1 MADLITPP
9 KVPLSVADAVALGA
23 VDNDI
28 YARTFFPNTF
38 RQASPQ
44 FQREIW
50 RDLDDPKVRFSNQ
63 RIFRGGAKT
72 TIARVNTSKRIAY
85 GVSKTILYVGASE
98 GAAARSGA
106 WLRNNVERNKLW
118 SGTFALSPGRKWTDI
133 EFEVWHETLKTN
145 IWCLFVGIT
154 GNIRG
159 INFDDY
165 RPDYIVLDDILTD
178 ENCATHE
185 QREKIS
191 DLVHGALK
199 KSLAPV
205 VDDPNAKMSM
215 LVTPQHREDVSS
227 VAINDPTWKTIEVGC
242 WTKETAGESVDQQV
256 SVWPERYPTEDLRKE
271 KRAAI
276 QINKLSVFS
285 REMELRLVSPE
296 LAAFR
301 TGWLKYHTDEGMI
314 PNAVNVLAIDPTPPP
329 SESQLAKGNV
339 GSDYEVLQVW
349 GRRGDN
355 YYLQERRA
363 SRGETPDWTIAN
375 VFELAL
381 KYRVMSIIVES
392 VSYQRTLKWIL
403 EKEMARRRL
412 YFSVVPFVGG
422 NKYARIRATF
432 ASQAPF
438 GHIWVRPDDTPF
450 ISQFETY
457 PSSDHDD
464 ELDCGSIALSALI
477 NPYAAGGG
485 DNALS
490 EPETLRLV
498 RGAP

>member
-1 MADLITPP
+1 MADIIPP
-9 KVPLSVADAVALGA
+9 VKLDIADAVTLGA
-23 VDNDI
+23 VDNEI

-38 RQASPQ
+38 RQSSPS
-44 FQREIW
+44 FQKDVW
-50 RDLDDPKVRFSNQ
+50 NDLNDPKVRYSNQ

-72 TIARVNTSKRIAY
+72 TIARINTSKRIAY
-85 GVSKTILYVGASE
+85 GVSRTVLYVGASE

-118 SGTFALSPGRKWTDI
+118 AGTFALSPGRKWTDI
-133 EFEVWHETLKTN
+133 EFEVWHDTLKTN

-185 QREKIS
+185 QREKVS

-205 VDDPNAKMSM
+205 VDDPNAKMCM

-227 VAINDPTWKTIEVGC
+227 VATNDPTWKTIEVGC
-242 WTKETAGESVDQQV
+242 WSKETKDLSVDQQI
-256 SVWPERYPTEDLRKE
+256 SVWPERYATEDLRAE

-276 QINKLSVFS
+276 QINRLSVFS
-285 REMELRLVSPE
+285 REMELKLTSPE

-301 TGWLKYHTDEGMI
+301 TDWLRYIETPG
-314 PNAVNVLAIDPTPPP
+314 PVRGAVNILSVDPTPPP
-329 SESQLAKGNV
+329 SDRQLAKGNV
-339 GSDYEVLQVW
+339 GDDWEVLHVW
-349 GRRGDN
+349 GRKGDN

-363 SRGETPDWTIAN
+363 SRGETPDWTITN
-375 VFELAL
+375 VFELAV
-381 KYRVMSIIVES
+381 KYRVMSIVVES
-392 VSYQRTLKWIL
+392 IAFQRTLKWLI
-403 EKEMARRRL
+403 EKEMSRRRQ
-412 YFSVVPFVGG
+412 YYTIIPFVGK
-422 NKYARIRATF
+422 NKYARIRSVIAPQ
-432 ASQAPF
+432 ASQ
-438 GHIWVRPDDTPF
+438 GHVWVRPDDTPF
-450 ISQFETY
+450 ISQFDTF
-457 PSSDHDD
+457 PTCDHDD
-464 ELDCGSIALSALI
+464 ELDAASIALSALI
-477 NPYAAGGG
+477 NPYAADGG
-485 DNALS
+485 DAF
-490 EPETLRLV
+490 TLADVDPIKLV

>member
-1 MADLITPP
+1 MDAAPASTTKI
-9 KVPLSVADAVALGA
+9 PLPEAVRLGA
-23 VDNDI
+23 VDNEI

-38 RQASPQ
+38 RQPSPP

-50 RDLDDPKVRFSNQ
+50 HDLNDPTVRFSNQ

-106 WLRNNVERNKLW
+106 WLRNNIERNKLW
-118 SGTFALSPGRKWTDI
+118 AGTFALTPGRKWTDI

-205 VDDPNAKMSM
+205 VDDPNAKMCM
-215 LVTPQHREDVSS
+215 LVTPQHREDVSTI
-227 VAINDPTWKTIEVGC
+227 ARGDATWKTIEVGC
-242 WTKETAGESVDQQV
+242 WSPSTQDLAVDQQE
-256 SVWPERYPTEDLRKE
+256 SVWPERYPTTDLRAE

-276 QINKLSVFS
+276 SINKLSVFS
-285 REMELRLVSPE
+285 REMELRLTSPE
-296 LAAFR
+296 LADFR
-301 TGWLKYHTDEGMI
+301 TDWLNFYLEAGTV
-314 PNAVNVLAIDPTPPP
+314 PNCTNILSIDPTPPP
-329 SESQLAKGNV
+329 SEAQMAKGFI
-339 GSDYEVLQVW
+339 GDDFEVIHVW

-363 SRGETPDWTIAN
+363 SRGETPDWTMAN

-381 KYRVMSIIVES
+381 KYRVVSIVVES
-392 VSYQRTLKWIL
+392 INYQRTLKWLL
-403 EKEMARRRL
+403 EKEMARRRT
-412 YFSVVPFVGG
+412 YFSVVPFVGK
-422 NKYARIRATF
+422 NKYARIRSTLAGP
-432 ASQAPF
+432 ASH

-450 ISQFETY
+450 ISQFATY
-457 PSSDHDD
+457 PSVDHDD
-464 ELDCGSIALSALI
+464 ELDAASIALSSLI
-477 NPYAAGGG
+477 NPYAAAGGE
-485 DNALS
+485 DDSLDDM
-490 EPETLRLV
+490 PTLRVV

>member
-1 MADLITPP
+1 MADMSTPI
-9 KVPLSVADAVALGA
+9 SVAEAVKLGA
-23 VDNDI
+23 VDNEI

-38 RQASPQ
+38 RQPSPA
-44 FQREIW
+44 FQKEVW
-50 RDLDDPKVRFSNQ
+50 RDLDDPSVRYSNQ
-63 RIFRGGAKT
+63 RLFRGGGKT

-118 SGTFALSPGRKWTDI
+118 AGAFALTPGRKWTDI
-133 EFEVWHETLKTN
+133 EFEIWHGTLKTN

-178 ENCATHE
+178 ENCATLE
-185 QREKIS
+185 QRSKVS

-227 VAINDPTWKTIEVGC
+227 VARHDPTWKTVEVGC
-242 WTKETAGESVDQQV
+242 WTPATMDLGVNEQL
-256 SVWPERYPTEDLRKE
+256 SVWEERYPTDDLRNE

-276 QINKLSVFS
+276 AINKLSVFS
-285 REMELRLVSPE
+285 REMELRLTSPE
-296 LAAFR
+296 LADFR
-301 TGWLKYHTDEGMI
+301 SEWLRYDEM
-314 PNAVNVLAIDPTPPP
+314 PTNASAVHVLGIDPTPPP
-329 SESQLAKGNV
+329 SDTQLAKGMV
-339 GSDYEVLQVW
+339 GSDFEVLHVW
-349 GRRGDN
+349 ARVGDN
-355 YYLQERRA
+355 YYLRERRSA
-363 SRGETPDWTIAN
+363 RGETPDWTIAN
-375 VFELAL
+375 VFELAV
-381 KYRVMSIIVES
+381 KYRVMSIVVES
-392 VSYQRTLKWIL
+392 VNYQRTLKWLL
-403 EKEMARRRL
+403 EKEMARRRTW
-412 YFSVVPFVGG
+412 FSVIPFIGG
-422 NKYARIRATF
+422 NKYARIRSTLAPT
-432 ASQAPF
+432 ASTGRLFVPA
-438 GHIWVRPDDTPF
+438 DATPF

-457 PSSDHDD
+457 PSVDHDD
-464 ELDCGSIALSALI
+464 ELDCASIALSMLI
-477 NPYAAGGG
+477 NPFAAGDG
-485 DNALS
+485 DTTLS
-490 EPETLRLV
+490 DVAPLKVV

>member
-1 MADLITPP
+1 MEDLGTP
-9 KVPLSVADAVALGA
+9 KVKLSVADAVALGA
-23 VDNDI
+23 IDNDI

-38 RQASPQ
+38 RQKSPA
-44 FQREIW
+44 FQKEIW
-50 RDLDDPKVRFSNQ
+50 DDLNDPAIRYSNQ

-118 SGTFALSPGRKWTDI
+118 AGTFALSPGRKWTDI

-178 ENCATHE
+178 ENCATQE

-199 KSLAPV
+199 RSLAPV

-227 VAINDPTWKTIEVGC
+227 VARGDPTWKTIEVSC
-242 WTKETAGESVDQQV
+242 WTPATADLPVDKQI
-256 SVWPERYPTEDLRKE
+256 SVWPERYPSDTLRDE
-271 KRAAI
+271 KRAAVA
-276 QINKLSVFS
+276 INKLSVFA

-296 LAAFR
+296 LCEFR
-301 TGWLKYHTDEGMI
+301 SEWLKYITEPGPV
-314 PNAVNVLAIDPTPPP
+314 PNATNVLAIDPTPPP
-329 SESQLAKGNV
+329 SDAQMEKGFK
-339 GSDYEVLQVW
+339 GDDYEVLHVW

-355 YYLQERRA
+355 YYLQERR
-363 SRGETPDWTIAN
+363 SVRGESPDWTITNA
-375 VFELAL
+375 FEMAQ
-381 KYRVMSIIVES
+381 KYRVVSIVVES
-392 VSYQRTLKWIL
+392 VMYQRTLKWLL
-403 EKEMARRRL
+403 EKEMSRRRQ
-412 YFSVVPFVGG
+412 YYTVVPFVGK
-422 NKYARIRATF
+422 NKYARIRSVIAPQ
-432 ASQAPF
+432 ASH
-438 GHIWVRPDDTPF
+438 GHMWVRPEDTPF
-450 ISQFETY
+450 IAQFDTY

-464 ELDCGSIALSALI
+464 ELDAASIALSVLV
-477 NPYAAGGG
+477 NPWAAGDGS
-485 DNALS
+485 S
-490 EPETLRLV
+490 EGADVEPLKLV

>member
-1 MADLITPP
+1 MEIVVPP

-38 RQASPQ
+38 RQASPA
-44 FQREIW
+44 FQKEIW

-118 SGTFALSPGRKWTDI
+118 AGTFALTPGRKWTDI
-133 EFEVWHETLKTN
+133 EFEVWHDTLKTN

-242 WTKETAGESVDQQV
+242 WTKETAAESVDAQV

-276 QINKLSVFS
+276 QINKLSVFA

-314 PNAVNVLAIDPTPPP
+314 PNAINVLAIDPTPPP
-329 SESQLAKGNV
+329 SDAQLAKGNV

-363 SRGETPDWTIAN
+363 SRGETPDWTITN

-422 NKYARIRATF
+422 NKYARIRSTF

-438 GHIWVRPDDTPF
+438 GHIWVRTDDTPF

-477 NPYAAGGG
+477 NPYAAAGG
-485 DNALS
+485 DSAMS
-490 EPETLRLV
+490 DVTPLRLI

>member
-1 MADLITPP
+1 MEDLKPAKI
-9 KVPLSVADAVALGA
+9 KLSAADAVALGA
-23 VDNDI
+23 VDNEI

-38 RQASPQ
+38 RQPSPA
-44 FQREIW
+44 FQKDIW
-50 RDLDDPKVRFSNQ
+50 HDLDDPAVRYSNQ

-72 TIARVNTSKRIAY
+72 TIARINTSKRIAY

-118 SGTFALSPGRKWTDI
+118 AGTFALTPGRKWTDI
-133 EFEVWHETLKTN
+133 EFEIWHETLKTN

-178 ENCATHE
+178 ENCATQD
-185 QREKIS
+185 QREKVS

-215 LVTPQHREDVSS
+215 LVTPQHKEDVSS
-227 VAINDPTWKTIEVGC
+227 IARNDPTWKTIEVGC
-242 WTKETAGESVDQQV
+242 WTPETADKSVDEQV
-256 SVWPERYPTEDLRKE
+256 SVWPERYTTDDLRAE

-276 QINKLSVFS
+276 QINKLSVFA

-296 LAAFR
+296 LAEFR
-301 TGWLKYHTDEGMI
+301 IEWLRYITELGPV
-314 PNAVNVLAIDPTPPP
+314 PNATNVLAIDPTPPP
-329 SESQLAKGNV
+329 SDAQMAKGFR
-339 GSDYEVLQVW
+339 GSDFEVIHVW

-355 YYLQERRA
+355 YYLQERRS
-363 SRGETPDWTIAN
+363 SRGESPDWTIAN
-375 VFELAL
+375 VFELAT
-381 KYRVMSIIVES
+381 KYRVVSIVVES
-392 VSYQRTLKWIL
+392 VNYQRTLKWL
-403 EKEMARRRL
+403 LDKEMGRRRQ
-412 YFSVVPFVGG
+412 YFTVVPFIGK
-422 NKYARIRATF
+422 NKYARIRSVIAPQ
-432 ASQAPF
+432 ASH
-438 GHIWVRPDDTPF
+438 GHLFVRPDDTPF
-450 ISQFETY
+450 IEQFDTY

-464 ELDCGSIALSALI
+464 ELDAASIALSSLI
-477 NPYAAGGG
+477 NPYASGGM
-485 DNALS
+485 DDSLLS
-490 EPETLRLV
+490 EVAPLKLV

>member
-1 MADLITPP
+1 
-9 KVPLSVADAVALGA
+9 
-23 VDNDI
+23 
-28 YARTFFPNTF
+28 
-38 RQASPQ
+38 
-44 FQREIW
+44 
-50 RDLDDPKVRFSNQ
+50 
-63 RIFRGGAKT
+63 
-72 TIARVNTSKRIAY
+72 
-85 GVSKTILYVGASE
+85 
-98 GAAARSGA
+98 
-106 WLRNNVERNKLW
+106 
-118 SGTFALSPGRKWTDI
+118 
-133 EFEVWHETLKTN
+133 
-145 IWCLFVGIT
+145 
-154 GNIRG
+154 
-159 INFDDY
+159 
-165 RPDYIVLDDILTD
+165 
-178 ENCATHE
+178 
-185 QREKIS
+185 
-191 DLVHGALK
+191 
-199 KSLAPV
+199 
-205 VDDPNAKMSM
+205 M

-242 WTKETAGESVDQQV
+242 WTAETQNDPVDRQI
-256 SVWPERYPTEDLRKE
+256 SVWPERYPTDDLRNE

-276 QINKLSVFS
+276 QINKLSVFA

-301 TGWLKYHTDEGMI
+301 AGWLKYHTDEGMI
-314 PNAVNVLAIDPTPPP
+314 PGAVNVLSIDPTPPP
-329 SESQLAKGNV
+329 SDSQLAKGNV
-339 GSDYEVLQVW
+339 GSDFEVLHVW

-355 YYLQERRA
+355 YYLQERRS

-392 VSYQRTLKWIL
+392 VAYQRTLKWIL

-438 GHIWVRPDDTPF
+438 GHIFVRPDDTPF

-464 ELDCGSIALSALI
+464 ELDAASIALSALI

-490 EPETLRLV
+490 EVETLKLV

>member
-1 MADLITPP
+1 VADLVPP
-9 KVPLSVADAVALGA
+9 HTLTVAEAVTLGA

-38 RQASPQ
+38 RQPSPAYQ
-44 FQREIW
+44 KEVW
-50 RDLDDPKVRFSNQ
+50 RDLDDPKVRYSNQ

-85 GVSKTILYVGASE
+85 GVSKTVLYVGASE

-118 SGTFALSPGRKWTDI
+118 SGAFALSPGRKWTDI
-133 EFEVWHETLKTN
+133 EFEVWHDTLKTN

-178 ENCATHE
+178 ENCATTE
-185 QREKIS
+185 QRNKVS

-227 VAINDPTWKTIEVGC
+227 VAVDDPTWKTIEVGC
-242 WTKETAGESVDQQV
+242 WTKETASESVDRQL
-256 SVWPERYPTEDLRKE
+256 SVWPERYTTEDLRAE

-276 QINKLSVFS
+276 KINKLSVFS
-285 REMELRLVSPE
+285 REMELRLTSPE
-296 LAAFR
+296 LAAFKMD
-301 TGWLKYHTDEGMI
+301 WLKYYSEPFM
-314 PNAVNVLAIDPTPPP
+314 PNATNILAIDPTPPP
-329 SESQLAKGNV
+329 SEAQLAKGML
-339 GSDYEVLQVW
+339 GSDYEVIQVW

-355 YYLQERRA
+355 YYLQESRR

-375 VFELAL
+375 VFDMAL
-381 KYRVMSIIVES
+381 RYRVMTIVVES
-392 VSYQRTLKWIL
+392 VAYQRTLKWLI

-412 YFSVVPFVGG
+412 YFSVVPYVGG
-422 NKYARIRATF
+422 NKYARIRSVF
-432 ASQAPF
+432 SSQAPF
-438 GHIWVRPDDTPF
+438 GHIFVKPDDTPF

-477 NPYAAGGG
+477 NPYMAGG
-485 DNALS
+485 DDTAEADV
-490 EPETLRLV
+490 EPLRLV
-498 RGAP
+498 RGSP

>member
-1 MADLITPP
+1 MADLIGGV
-9 KVPLSVADAVALGA
+9 KLSLADAVSLGA
-23 VDNDI
+23 VDNEI

-38 RQASPQ
+38 RQPSPA
-44 FQREIW
+44 FQKDIW
-50 RDLDDPKVRFSNQ
+50 GDLNDPSIRYSNQ

-118 SGTFALSPGRKWTDI
+118 AGTFALTPGRKWTDI

-159 INFDDY
+159 INFDNY

-185 QREKIS
+185 QREKVS

-205 VDDPNAKMSM
+205 VDNPNAKMSM

-227 VAINDPTWKTIEVGC
+227 VARNDPTWKTIEVGC
-242 WTKETAGESVDQQV
+242 WTPETSDQSVNQQM
-256 SVWPERYPTEDLRKE
+256 SVWPKRYPTDDLRAE

-276 QINKLSVFS
+276 TINRLSVFA

-301 TGWLKYHTDEGMI
+301 ADWLKFYSEAFM
-314 PNAVNVLAIDPTPPP
+314 PNATNILSIDPTPPP
-329 SESQLAKGNV
+329 SERQLAKGMV
-339 GSDYEVLQVW
+339 GSDYKVIHVW

-355 YYLQERRA
+355 YYLQERR
-363 SRGETPDWTIAN
+363 SMRGETPDWTVAT
-375 VFELAL
+375 VFKLAL
-381 KYRVMSIIVES
+381 KYRVISIVVES
-392 VSYQRTLKWIL
+392 IAYQQTLKWIL
-403 EKEMARRRL
+403 EKEMAKRRL
-412 YFSVVPFVGG
+412 WFSVVPFVGG

-432 ASQAPF
+432 SSQAPF
-438 GHIWVRPDDTPF
+438 GHIYVKPDDTPF

-457 PSSDHDD
+457 PSGDHDD
-464 ELDCGSIALSALI
+464 ELDAASIALSALI
-477 NPYAAGGG
+477 NPYAAGG
-485 DNALS
+485 DDTALS
-490 EPETLRLV
+490 EPDELRIV

>member
-1 MADLITPP
+1 MADLSLPP
-9 KVPLSVADAVALGA
+9 TTTMSVADAVALGA
-23 VDNDI
+23 VDNEI

-38 RQASPQ
+38 RQVSPS
-44 FQREIW
+44 FQKEVW
-50 RDLDDPKVRFSNQ
+50 RDLDDPSVRYSNQ

-85 GVSKTILYVGASE
+85 GVSKTVLYVGASE

-118 SGTFALSPGRKWTDI
+118 AGAFALSPGRKWTDI
-133 EFEVWHETLKTN
+133 EFEIWHETLKTN

-178 ENCATHE
+178 ENCATVD
-185 QREKIS
+185 QRSKVS

-215 LVTPQHREDVSS
+215 LVTPQHREDVST
-227 VAINDPTWKTIEVGC
+227 VAVGDPTWKTVEVGC
-242 WTKETAGESVDQQV
+242 WTPETMGLNVDRQV
-256 SVWPERYPTEDLRKE
+256 SVWPERYATEDLRRE
-271 KRAAI
+271 KRAAVA
-276 QINKLSVFS
+276 INKLSVFS
-285 REMELRLVSPE
+285 REMELKLTSPE
-296 LAAFR
+296 LAAFKMD
-301 TGWLKYHTDEGMI
+301 WLRYYHEEFI
-314 PNAVNVLAIDPTPPP
+314 PNATNVLAIDPTPPP
-329 SESQLAKGNV
+329 SDAQLAKGML
-339 GSDYEVLQVW
+339 GSDWEVIQVW
-349 GRRGDN
+349 GRKGDN

-363 SRGETPDWTIAN
+363 SRGETPDWTIAQ

-381 KYRVMSIIVES
+381 KFRVMTVVVES
-392 VSYQRTLKWIL
+392 VAYQRTLKWLL

-422 NKYARIRATF
+422 NKYARIRSTF

-438 GHIWVRPDDTPF
+438 GHIFVKPEDTPF

-457 PSSDHDD
+457 PSADHDD

-485 DNALS
+485 DTELAEVESLK
-490 EPETLRLV
+490 LV

>member
-1 MADLITPP
+1 MDAAPASTTKI
-9 KVPLSVADAVALGA
+9 PLPEAVRLGA
-23 VDNDI
+23 VDNEI

-38 RQASPQ
+38 RQPSPP

-50 RDLDDPKVRFSNQ
+50 HDLNDPTVRFSNQ

-106 WLRNNVERNKLW
+106 WLRNNIERNKLW
-118 SGTFALSPGRKWTDI
+118 AGTFALTPGRKWTDI

-205 VDDPNAKMSM
+205 VDDPNAKMCM
-215 LVTPQHREDVSS
+215 LVTPQHREDVSTI
-227 VAINDPTWKTIEVGC
+227 ARGDATWKTIEVGC
-242 WTKETAGESVDQQV
+242 WSPSTQDLAVDRQE
-256 SVWPERYPTEDLRKE
+256 SVWPERYPTTDLRAE

-276 QINKLSVFS
+276 SINKLSVFS
-285 REMELRLVSPE
+285 REMELRLTSPE
-296 LAAFR
+296 LADFR
-301 TGWLKYHTDEGMI
+301 TDWLNYYLEAGI
-314 PNAVNVLAIDPTPPP
+314 VPNCTNVLSIDPTPPP
-329 SESQLAKGNV
+329 SDAQMAKGFV
-339 GSDYEVLQVW
+339 GDDFEVIHVW

-355 YYLQERRA
+355 YYLQERRS
-363 SRGETPDWTIAN
+363 SRGETPDWTMVN

-381 KYRVMSIIVES
+381 KYRVVSIVVES
-392 VSYQRTLKWIL
+392 INYQRTLKWLL
-403 EKEMARRRL
+403 EKEMARRRQ
-412 YFSVVPFVGG
+412 YFSIMPFVGK
-422 NKYARIRATF
+422 NKYARIRSTLAGP
-432 ASQAPF
+432 ASH

-450 ISQFETY
+450 ISQFATY
-457 PSSDHDD
+457 PSVDHDD
-464 ELDCGSIALSALI
+464 ELDAASIALSSLI
-477 NPYAAGGG
+477 NPYAASSGE
-485 DNALS
+485 DDALDDMPS
-490 EPETLRLV
+490 LRVV

>member
-1 MADLITPP
+1 MADMKGPTMT
-9 KVPLSVADAVALGA
+9 VAEAVALGA
-23 VDNDI
+23 VDNEI

-38 RQASPQ
+38 RQPSPS
-44 FQREIW
+44 FQREVW
-50 RDLDDPKVRFSNQ
+50 RDLDDPHVRFSNQ
-63 RIFRGGAKT
+63 RLFRGGGKT

-106 WLRNNVERNKLW
+106 WIRNNVERNKLW
-118 SGTFALSPGRKWTDI
+118 GGAFALSPGRKWTDI

-145 IWCLFVGIT
+145 VWCLFVGIT

-178 ENCATHE
+178 ENCATSE

-227 VAINDPTWKTIEVGC
+227 VAINDPTWKTIEVSC
-242 WTKETAGESVDQQV
+242 WTPETANEAVDEQI
-256 SVWPERYPTEDLRKE
+256 SVWPERYPTDDLRAE

-276 QINKLSVFS
+276 TINKLSVFS
-285 REMELRLVSPE
+285 REMELKLTSPE
-296 LAAFR
+296 LAAFK
-301 TGWLKYHTDEGMI
+301 TDWLKYYSEPFM
-314 PNAVNVLAIDPTPPP
+314 PNAMNILAIDPTPPP
-329 SESQLAKGNV
+329 SDAQLQKGMAR
-339 GSDYEVLQVW
+339 SDYEVIHVW

-355 YYLQERRA
+355 YYLQERR
-363 SRGETPDWTIAN
+363 SIRGETPDWTIAN
-375 VFELAL
+375 TFEMAL
-381 KYRVMSIIVES
+381 KYRVMTIVIES
-392 VSYQRTLKWIL
+392 VMYQRTLKWLL
-403 EKEMARRRL
+403 EKEMQRRRL

-438 GHIWVRPDDTPF
+438 GHIFVHPDDTPF

-464 ELDCGSIALSALI
+464 ELDCASIALSALI
-477 NPYAAGGG
+477 NPYAAGG
-485 DNALS
+485 DDTELA
-490 EPETLRLV
+490 EPEPLKIV